1 MEKKILFFDI
11 DGTLLTDEKKVLPS
25 TKAALKQLQANGH
38 EVAIATGRNYTMAKT
53 VIDEL
58 ELQNYIVCNGA
69 AGFFHN
75 ELVYENVLDPTE
87 FERMLQLA
95 DKEGHQV
102 VYETP
107 FKLRRRSEA
116 ISIRIKTAMEAVGF
130 GVPKW
135 DDEFYKEHKM
145 SQALIFYR
153 EEEKDIYENGQFSK
167 LKFVRWH
174 DTGVD
179 VLPRDGSKAATILE
193 FSANQGFKRED
204 IIAFGDGLNDLEM
217 ISQVGVGVAMGN
229 ALESI
234 KLRADKVTANNNE
247 DGIAIALKE
256 MGLI

>member
-1 MEKKILFFDI
+1 
-11 DGTLLTDEKKVLPS
+11 
-25 TKAALKQLQANGH
+25 
-38 EVAIATGRNYTMAKT
+38 
-53 VIDEL
+53 
-58 ELQNYIVCNGA
+58 
-69 AGFFHN
+69 
-75 ELVYENVLDPTE
+75 
-87 FERMLQLA
+87 
-95 DKEGHQV
+95 
-102 VYETP
+102 
-107 FKLRRRSEA
+107 
-116 ISIRIKTAMEAVGF
+116 
-130 GVPKW
+130 
-135 DDEFYKEHKM
+135 M

-193 FSANQGFKRED
+193 FSEDQGFKRED